1 HAPRRTTS
9 HENCVIF
16 KGGLPMLL
24 KERVIQDMQNSLKKG
39 DKIRLSTMRLLL
51 SEIKNLE
58 KEKRISDLSDDDVLS
73 VVRREIKRRDQ
84 ALEEFRKTDRKDLVD
99 KEERERQ
106 ILEEYLPVQLSQEE
120 LEAMVR
126 RVIQETGAS
135 SSREMGKVMGRM
147 MQEVKGK
154 ADGKRVR
161 QIVERLLS

>member
-1 HAPRRTTS
+1 
-9 HENCVIF
+9 
-16 KGGLPMLL
+16 MLL
-24 KERVIQDMQNSLKKG
+24 KERVIQDMQNALKTG

-58 KEKRISDLSDDDVLS
+58 KEKRISDLSDDDVVS

-84 ALEEFRKTDRKDLVD
+84 ALEEFRKTERKDLVD

-106 ILEEYLPVQLSQEE
+106 ILEEYLPAQLSQEE
-120 LEAMVR
+120 LEDMVR
-126 RVIQETGAS
+126 RVIQETGATT
-135 SSREMGKVMGRM
+135 SREMGKVMGRM

-161 QIVERLLS
+161 QIVESLLS

>member
-1 HAPRRTTS
+1 
-9 HENCVIF
+9 
-16 KGGLPMLL
+16 ML
-24 KERVIQDMQNSLKKG
+24 KEKVIQDMQNSLKKG

-84 ALEEFRKTDRKDLVD
+84 ALEEFRKAERKDLVD
-99 KEERERQ
+99 KEEKERQ
-106 ILEEYLPVQLSQEE
+106 ILEEYLPAQLSQEE
-120 LEAMVR
+120 LDAMVR
-126 RVIQETGAS
+126 RVIQETGATT
-135 SSREMGKVMGRM
+135 SREMGKVMSRM

-161 QIVERLLS
+161 QTVESLLS

>member
-1 HAPRRTTS
+1 
-9 HENCVIF
+9 
-16 KGGLPMLL
+16 MLL

-126 RVIQETGAS
+126 RVMQETGAS

-161 QIVERLLS
+161 QIVESLLS

>member
-1 HAPRRTTS
+1 
-9 HENCVIF
+9 
-16 KGGLPMLL
+16 ML
-24 KERVIQDMQNSLKKG
+24 KEKVIQDMQNSLKKG

-84 ALEEFRKTDRKDLVD
+84 ALEEFRKAERKDLVD
-99 KEERERQ
+99 KEEKERQ
-106 ILEEYLPVQLSQEE
+106 ILEEYLPAQLSQEE

-126 RVIQETGAS
+126 RVIQETGATT
-135 SSREMGKVMGRM
+135 SREIGKVMSRM

-161 QIVERLLS
+161 QTVESLLS

>member
-1 HAPRRTTS
+1 
-9 HENCVIF
+9 
-16 KGGLPMLL
+16 ML
-24 KERVIQDMQNSLKKG
+24 KEKVIQDMQNSLKKG

-84 ALEEFRKTDRKDLVD
+84 ALEEFRKAERKDLVD
-99 KEERERQ
+99 KEEKERQ
-106 ILEEYLPVQLSQEE
+106 ILEEYLPAQLSQEE

-126 RVIQETGAS
+126 RVIQETGATT
-135 SSREMGKVMGRM
+135 SRETGKVMSRM

-161 QIVERLLS
+161 QTVESLLS

>member
-1 HAPRRTTS
+1 
-9 HENCVIF
+9 
-16 KGGLPMLL
+16 MLL

>member
-1 HAPRRTTS
+1 
-9 HENCVIF
+9 
-16 KGGLPMLL
+16 MLL
-24 KERVIQDMQNSLKKG
+24 KQRVIQDMQNSLKKG

-51 SEIKNLE
+51 SEIKKLE

-135 SSREMGKVMGRM
+135 SSREMGKVRGRM

-161 QIVERLLS
+161 QIVESLLS

>member
-1 HAPRRTTS
+1 
-9 HENCVIF
+9 
-16 KGGLPMLL
+16 LL
-24 KERVIQDMQNSLKKG
+24 KEKVIQDMQNSLKKG

-84 ALEEFRKTDRKDLVD
+84 ALEEFRKAERKDLVD
-99 KEERERQ
+99 KEEKERQ
-106 ILEEYLPVQLSQEE
+106 ILEEYLPAQLSQEE

-126 RVIQETGAS
+126 RVIQETGATT
-135 SSREMGKVMGRM
+135 SREMGKVMSRM

-161 QIVERLLS
+161 QTVESLLS

>member
-1 HAPRRTTS
+1 
-9 HENCVIF
+9 
-16 KGGLPMLL
+16 MLL
-24 KERVIQDMQNSLKKG
+24 KERVIQDMQNALKTG

-58 KEKRISDLSDDDVLS
+58 KEKRISDLSDDDVVS

-84 ALEEFRKTDRKDLVD
+84 ALEEFRKTERKDLVD

-106 ILEEYLPVQLSQEE
+106 ILEEYLPAQLSQEE

-126 RVIQETGAS
+126 RVIQETGATT
-135 SSREMGKVMGRM
+135 SREMGKVMGRM

-161 QIVERLLS
+161 QIVESLLS

>member
-1 HAPRRTTS
+1 
-9 HENCVIF
+9 
-16 KGGLPMLL
+16 LL
-24 KERVIQDMQNSLKKG
+24 KEKVIQDMQNSLKKG

-84 ALEEFRKTDRKDLVD
+84 ALEEFRKAKRKDLVD
-99 KEERERQ
+99 KEEKERQ
-106 ILEEYLPVQLSQEE
+106 ILEECLPAQLSQEE
-120 LEAMVR
+120 LEVMVR
-126 RVIQETGAS
+126 RVIQETGATT
-135 SSREMGKVMGRM
+135 SREMGKVMGRM

-161 QIVERLLS
+161 QIVESLLS

>member
-1 HAPRRTTS
+1 
-9 HENCVIF
+9 
-16 KGGLPMLL
+16 MLL

-161 QIVERLLS
+161 QIVESLLS

>member
-1 HAPRRTTS
+1 
-9 HENCVIF
+9 
-16 KGGLPMLL
+16 ML
-24 KERVIQDMQNSLKKG
+24 KEKVIQDMQNSLKKG

-58 KEKRISDLSDDDVLS
+58 KEKRIPDLSDDDVLS

-84 ALEEFRKTDRKDLVD
+84 ALEEFRKTERKDLVE
-99 KEERERQ
+99 KEEKERQ
-106 ILEEYLPVQLSQEE
+106 ILEEYLPAQLSQEE

-126 RVIQETGAS
+126 WVIQETGATT
-135 SSREMGKVMGRM
+135 SREMGKVMSRM

-161 QIVERLLS
+161 QIVEGLLS

>member
-1 HAPRRTTS
+1 
-9 HENCVIF
+9 
-16 KGGLPMLL
+16 M
-24 KERVIQDMQNSLKKG
+24 KKG

-161 QIVERLLS
+161 QIVESLLS